1 MSVRITPPIL
11 TKSTEAAE
19 EETPERAELPYNF
32 EKELIEN
39 QNRHFC
45 GHKTFVP
52 CTIVEPLEMKFHA
65 KHDLNTLDY
74 EKYLPFVEQRGKR
87 RARGILPH
95 LSAEVYGWL
104 PVNLVA
110 EGVKE
115 LNFICAPK
123 IRSDMT
129 IHGERVV
136 SERVTERPPFNGLR
150 FVV

>member
-1 MSVRITPPIL
+1 MSVRITPLIE
-11 TKSTEAAE
+11 TKNGDGE
-19 EETPERAELPYNF
+19 EEEAPPKAELPYSF

-45 GHKTFVP
+45 GHYTFVP
-52 CTIVEPLEMKFHA
+52 CTLVEPLATKFYA
-65 KHDLNTLDY
+65 RHDQNTLDD
-74 EKYLPFVEQRGKR
+74 EKYAKFVKQCGRR

-95 LSAEVYGWL
+95 LSGEVYGWL
-104 PVNLVA
+104 PAAV
-110 EGVKE
+110 GDSVKE

-123 IRSDMT
+123 IRTNMT

-150 FVV
+150 FIV